1 MRRPV
6 AQEYR
11 VWFQALVLM
20 CGAPLLAQAQ
30 TYPNKPIRFI
40 LPFAAGGA
48 GDIMMRPL
56 AQKMTEQW
64 GQSVV
69 LDSRSG
75 ASGAV
80 GLQIAAHASADGYT
94 LAMGTASTH
103 AINPALH
110 RDLPYD
116 AIRDFA
122 AIASL
127 ISIPNVLVAHPSVPA
142 RSLYELI
149 QLARARPGQLSYA
162 SNGTGTSAHM
172 AGEMLARAADIKLLH
187 VPYKGAGIGVI
198 DVLGGHVQLLF
209 GGIPT
214 TLPHVQSGKLKSLA
228 VTGLQR
234 STAAPTVPT
243 VAESGYPGFEVVQ
256 WFGAFAPAKTPRDI
270 VLKVNAEIN
279 RAMALPEMRDAYAR
293 QGFDIRLST
302 PEAFA
307 EYVKAELSKWSRVVK
322 EAGIHAD

>member
-11 VWFQALVLM
+11 VWFKALVLM

-307 EYVKAELSKWSRVVK
+307 DYVKSELSKWSRVVK

>member
-1 MRRPV
+1 VRRPV

-302 PEAFA
+302 PEALA

>member
-1 MRRPV
+1 VRRPV

-56 AQKMTEQW
+56 AQKMTEHW

>member
-1 MRRPV
+1 
-6 AQEYR
+6 
-11 VWFQALVLM
+11 M

-80 GLQIAAHASADGYT
+80 GLQIAAHAPADGYT

>member
-1 MRRPV
+1 MRRTAARTSANV
-6 AQEYR
+6 SK
-11 VWFQALVLM
+11 QADTFHPAV
-20 CGAPLLAQAQ
+20 CG
-30 TYPNKPIRFI
+30 RRRWRHHD
-40 LPFAAGGA
+40 AAA
-48 GDIMMRPL
+48 CAKDD
-56 AQKMTEQW
+56 EQW

>member
-1 MRRPV
+1 
-6 AQEYR
+6 
-11 VWFQALVLM
+11 
-20 CGAPLLAQAQ
+20 
-30 TYPNKPIRFI
+30 
-40 LPFAAGGA
+40 
-48 GDIMMRPL
+48 MM
-56 AQKMTEQW
+56 
-64 GQSVV
+64 QS
-69 LDSRSG
+69 G
-75 ASGAV
+75 
-80 GLQIAAHASADGYT
+80 I
-94 LAMGTASTH
+94 
-103 AINPALH
+103 
-110 RDLPYD
+110 
-116 AIRDFA
+116 FA

>member
-1 MRRPV
+1 
-6 AQEYR
+6 
-11 VWFQALVLM
+11 M

-279 RAMALPEMRDAYAR
+279 GAMALPEMRDAYAR

>member
-1 MRRPV
+1 
-6 AQEYR
+6 
-11 VWFQALVLM
+11 M

-80 GLQIAAHASADGYT
+80 GLQIAAHSSADGYT

>member
-64 GQSVV
+64 RQSVV

>member
-1 MRRPV
+1 VRRPV

-270 VLKVNAEIN
+270 VLKLNADLNKAFMEPDFVK
-279 RAMALPEMRDAYAR
+279 RMSA
-293 QGFDIRLST
+293 QGIDVTGGT
-302 PEAFA
+302 PEQADAHVQA
-307 EYVKAELSKWSRVVK
+307 EVKRWGPVIKSAGIKAE
-322 EAGIHAD
+322 

>member
-1 MRRPV
+1 
-6 AQEYR
+6 
-11 VWFQALVLM
+11 M

-256 WFGAFAPAKTPRDI
+256 WFGAFAPAKTARDI

>member
-1 MRRPV
+1 
-6 AQEYR
+6 
-11 VWFQALVLM
+11 M

-279 RAMALPEMRDAYAR
+279 RAMALPEMPDAYAR

>member
-20 CGAPLLAQAQ
+20 CGAPLLAQGQ

-279 RAMALPEMRDAYAR
+279 GAMALPEMRDAYAR

>member
-1 MRRPV
+1 
-6 AQEYR
+6 
-11 VWFQALVLM
+11 M
-20 CGAPLLAQAQ
+20 CGAPLLAEAQ

-149 QLARARPGQLSYA
+149 QLALARPGQLSYA

>member
-1 MRRPV
+1 VRRPV

-20 CGAPLLAQAQ
+20 CGAPLLAQGQ

-279 RAMALPEMRDAYAR
+279 GAMALPEMRDAYAR

>member
-1 MRRPV
+1 
-6 AQEYR
+6 
-11 VWFQALVLM
+11 M